1 MEVRQEANIQVLAN
15 GEGMFFDRTLKKH
28 LYNKHKIAGKHV
40 GIDKSTKNMK
50 DFIIGPYLLD
60 KVSVCFLI

>member
-1 MEVRQEANIQVLAN
+1 MRQETNIQVLAN
-15 GEGMFFDRTLKKH
+15 GEGMFFDKTLKKH
-28 LYNKHKIAGKHV
+28 LNNKYKIASKHI